1 MYAWFCVSHLK
12 NYISGRNIFT
22 PVDKLKNSEDASKII
37 GDAIKIERV
46 LKIVLTSQVDQLVSF
61 GDVICYLKVIG

>member
-1 MYAWFCVSHLK
+1 M
-12 NYISGRNIFT
+12 
-22 PVDKLKNSEDASKII
+22 DKLKNSEDASKII

-61 GDVICYLKVIG
+61 GDVICYLKVIGWRDLRIKTKVFHCGTE